1 MKKIKFNK
9 QIQGGTYLM
18 NTLETIY
25 SRRNIKSFK
34 SDPINMEQ
42 LSKWL
47 QAGTM
52 APNHKMTEPWEVY
65 VVGPETREK
74 LNHKTDFFHAPVVLA
89 ILSKH
94 GNTKVETVENALA
107 TACFV
112 QNFNLA
118 AWEEGVGTFWS
129 SMGNAQKNRDILGI
143 SDEYDVIGVFG
154 VGYPEEINEPKEQTS
169 IEEKIKQL
177 P

>member
-1 MKKIKFNK
+1 MSI
-9 QIQGGTYLM
+9 I
-18 NTLETIY
+18 ETIN
-25 SRRNIKSFK
+25 SRRTIKKFK
-34 SDPINMEQ
+34 SDPVNMEQ
-42 LSKWL
+42 ISKWL
-47 QAGTM
+47 EAGTM

-74 LNHKTDFFHAPVVLA
+74 LNHKANFFNAPVVLA

-94 GNTKVETVENALA
+94 GATEIETEENVIA

-129 SMGNAQKNRDILGI
+129 SMGGAQKNREILGVQ
-143 SDEYDVIGVFG
+143 DGYDVIGVFG
-154 VGYPEEINEPKEQTS
+154 VGYPEEINQPKERTPIQD
-169 IEEKIKQL
+169 KIKHL
-177 P
+177 S

>member
-1 MKKIKFNK
+1 MDIIEIIN
-9 QIQGGTYLM
+9 
-18 NTLETIY
+18 
-25 SRRNIKSFK
+25 SRRNTKSFK
-34 SDPINMEQ
+34 SDTVQKELIN
-42 LSKWL
+42 KWL

-65 VVGPETREK
+65 WVGEATRTK
-74 LNHKTDFFHAPVVLA
+74 LNHKTNFFNAPIVLA

-94 GNTKVETVENALA
+94 GANEIETTENTVA

-118 AWEEGVGTFWS
+118 AWADGVGTFWS
-129 SMGNAQKNRDILGI
+129 SLAVAPKIREILAVPEG
-143 SDEYDVIGVFG
+143 YDVIGVFG
-154 VGYPEEINEPKEQTS
+154 VGYPEEVNPPRERTAIL
-169 IEEKIKQL
+169 EKMKYL

>member
-1 MKKIKFNK
+1 MD
-9 QIQGGTYLM
+9 M
-18 NTLETIY
+18 LEIIS

-34 SDPINMEQ
+34 SDAVHSELIH
-42 LSKWL
+42 KWL

-65 VVGPETREK
+65 WVGEETRAL
-74 LNHKTDFFHAPVVLA
+74 LNHKTNFFNAPTVIAV
-89 ILSKH
+89 LSKH
-94 GNTKVETVENALA
+94 GANDIETKENELA

-118 AWEEGVGTFWS
+118 AWAEGVGTFWS
-129 SMGNAQKNRDILGI
+129 SMAIAPKIREILGVP
-143 SDEYDVIGVFG
+143 DGYEVIGIFG
-154 VGYPEEINEPKEQTS
+154 VGYPEEVSSPKERKPIQ
-169 IEEKIKQL
+169 EKTKYL

>member
-1 MKKIKFNK
+1 MSIIEIIN
-9 QIQGGTYLM
+9 
-18 NTLETIY
+18 
-25 SRRNIKSFK
+25 SRRNIKNFK
-34 SDPINMEQ
+34 SDPISMEQ
-42 LSKWL
+42 LNKWL

-65 VVGPETREK
+65 LVGPKTRAE
-74 LNHKTDFFHAPVVLA
+74 LNHKTNFFNAPVVLA
-89 ILSKH
+89 VLSKH
-94 GNTKVETVENALA
+94 GATKIETEENALA

-129 SMGNAQKNRDILGI
+129 SMGNAQKNREILGV
-143 SDEYDVIGVFG
+143 SNEYDVIGVFG
-154 VGYPEEINEPKEQTS
+154 VGYPEEINSPKERTPIQ
-169 IEEKIKQL
+169 EKIKSL